1 MERPDWEQ
9 AIKTPVGILPCGS
22 GNALSGSINHY
33 AGYEMYLSSPGT
45 HCLKFAVLQ
54 RTSLIFKGTV
64 HPKMYIL
71 IIYSPTFQTYV
82 VIFPIISYCTDNTS
96 VKILKNCVYKKPQHS
111 VTSTEI
117 KKYIF

>member
-45 HCLKFAVLQ
+45 HVMKISSSSE
-54 RTSLIFKGTV
+54 SLPYFFKELFDQNF
-64 HPKMYIL
+64 K
-71 IIYSPTFQTYV
+71 
-82 VIFPIISYCTDNTS
+82 ISQCD
-96 VKILKNCVYKKPQHS
+96 
-111 VTSTEI
+111 
-117 KKYIF
+117 